1 MAEVI
6 NTDCGRLVSLYEML
20 TSQQDM
26 IHKICIPKIQRD
38 YAQGREGLESLR
50 SRFLSSIFDT
60 IDKDDNGE
68 LILDFVFG
76 QKETKTKVT
85 FYPVDGQQRLTT
97 LFLLHLYIGKRAGQD
112 TKFLRKF
119 SYETRTSSAQFCKR
133 LNDIDPKN
141 LKGVRKFIE
150 NEWWYT
156 GLWRI
161 EPTIKSMLNMLEDI
175 DSHYCSLFDQKEM
188 NEDELRNCFAEV
200 WTRLVK
206 NVKFWQLDLLDLQ
219 TTDELYIKMNS
230 RGKLLTD
237 FEHFKAMLDE
247 YAHMGGRLSAKI
259 DTRWT
264 NLLWRYRDEKLDFK
278 SDKYTDNG
286 LDSCFT
292 NLLIFFLNIEGCKR
306 GLTDFGYQE
315 TDIIDLAEHVLG
327 FNPEDKDKENKTEH
341 ELCYMR
347 MRKAVEAR
355 QILKR
360 FERILDFFSKTDV
373 HGNYINDP
381 KTFFGKYILSEYDVW
396 PDSLH
401 LLIVPPDVKVRI
413 NGVETTDLLHEV
425 CKNGKLKNIPTLYV
439 EAFFEYASSP
449 INPADF
455 KDRFRVLRNL
465 LENTE
470 IHTRSFKE
478 TLQVVDHLIATGSHT
493 LNGVSDEINKTQKAQ
508 EDFKKVWMQNNPSD
522 ANLLKMVENHWLTE
536 GNLNVVMNRNSAGQW
551 VDINKMALEH
561 FGLLFNSTCDYMT
574 AELALLSEGD
584 YAPMPKRNG
593 VKAYGGDEWK
603 RWRSDLAKSFNTA
616 TPTVLQKFL
625 SNHGTCYNEAYLQN
639 VIQQRKYM
647 PLEVYIWPDY
657 LMRYMDWFSSRYAKY
672 RYLGGKYSYTM
683 LNANGG
689 GGNEYCWNPYNLA
702 IEAMLKPEKID
713 CVTDCYGGQLHLKDK
728 DIYMDVQES
737 GIKFTYPDGTEFIHV
752 IPQNENGEDVV
763 DRIIYGAGACRRIFN
778 TYVKKDANEAEHGK
792 KESETVAE

>member
-1 MAEVI
+1 MADDI
-6 NTDCGRLVSLYEML
+6 KSDCGRLVSLYEML
-20 TSQQDM
+20 TSQQEV

-38 YAQGREGLESLR
+38 YAQGRDGLESLR
-50 SRFLSSIFDT
+50 SRFLNSIFEA

-76 QKETKTKVT
+76 QKETKTTVT

-97 LFLLHLYIGKRAGQD
+97 LFLLHMYVGKRAGID

-119 SYETRTSSAQFCKR
+119 SYETRTSSAQFCER
-133 LNDIDPKN
+133 LNKINPN
-141 LKGVRKFIE
+141 NFKGIREFIE

-161 EPTIKSMLNMLEDI
+161 DPTIKSMLNMLADI
-175 DSHYCSLFDQKEM
+175 DSHYCSLFDLKTM
-188 NEDELRNCFAEV
+188 NEDTLRNAFTEV
-200 WTRLVK
+200 WTRLTK
-206 NVKFWQLDLLDLQ
+206 NVKFWQLDLSDLQ
-219 TTDELYIKMNS
+219 TSDELYIKMNS

-259 DTRWT
+259 DTQWT
-264 NLLWRYRDEKLDFK
+264 NLLWRYRDEKFDFN

-286 LDSCFT
+286 LDDCFT

-306 GLTDFGYQE
+306 GLTDFGSQE
-315 TDIIDLAEHVLG
+315 TDIIALADRVLG
-327 FNPEDKDKENKTEH
+327 FNLEDKDKENMSEH
-341 ELCYMR
+341 EMCYLR

-355 QILKR
+355 QIMKR
-360 FERILDFFSKTDV
+360 FERILDFFSDTDTN
-373 HGNYINDP
+373 GNYINDP
-381 KTFFGKYILSEYDVW
+381 KTFFGQYIQCEYDKW
-396 PDSLH
+396 PSSLQ
-401 LLIVPPDVKVRI
+401 LLKVPSDVKVRI
-413 NGVETTDLLHEV
+413 NGVATTDLLHEV

-493 LNGVSDEINKTQKAQ
+493 LSGVSDEINKTQKAQ
-508 EDFKKVWMQNNPSD
+508 EDFKKVWMQNNPPD

-536 GNLNVVMNRNSAGQW
+536 GNLNVVMNRNDTGQW
-551 VDINKMALEH
+551 VGINKMALEH

-593 VKAYGGDEWK
+593 VKAYGGDNWT
-603 RWRSDLAKSFNTA
+603 RWRDDLTKSFNTA
-616 TPTVLQKFL
+616 TPIVVQAFI
-625 SNHGTCYNEAYLQN
+625 SNHGTCYDEASMQM
-639 VIQQRKYM
+639 VIQQRKSM
-647 PLEVYIWPDY
+647 QLKVFLWPDY
-657 LMRYMDWFSSRYAKY
+657 LMRYMDSFSSTKAKY
-672 RYLGGKYSYTM
+672 RYLDGKYSYTK

-689 GGNEYCWNPYNLA
+689 GGNEYFWNPYNLA
-702 IEAMLKPEKID
+702 IEAILKQEID

-728 DIYMDVQES
+728 DIYVDVQES
-737 GIKFTYPDGTEFIHV
+737 DIKFTYPDGSEFIHI

-763 DRIIYGAGACRRIFN
+763 DRIIYGASACRRIFN
-778 TYVKKDANEAEHGK
+778 TYVKKDANEVENGK
-792 KESETVAE
+792 KESEAVTE